1 MFILSKNLTMLQ
13 NCKSDK
19 EENSND
25 VGINDLGNDWV
36 FKMRLRY
43 GQERWIFCF
52 KSGSQGS

>member
-1 MFILSKNLTMLQ
+1 MLQ

-36 FKMRLRY
+36 WKMRLRY
-43 GQERWIFCF
+43 GQERWILRF